1 MSAIF
6 RNVDRDDLWVKRDT
20 MIKHFKENFQ

>member
-1 MSAIF
+1 MAVIF
-6 RNVDRDDLWVKRDT
+6 GNVDRDDLWLKRDT